1 MKEVRTMRFK
11 ELLVTDKQKTF
22 QIGSTLVLFLG
33 AYLPFFGATAK
44 FWLYLLAYLIIGFPV
59 IKEALVHLFQGKWFD
74 ENFLMTIATL
84 GAFGVKQYPEAV
96 AVMLFYAIGD
106 LFEEVAV
113 ARSKRSITD
122 LLDIRPEYA
131 QIKMAT
137 GELKR
142 VTPKEVEVG
151 ATIVVKTG
159 EKIPLDGIVTNGS
172 SYVDTAALTG
182 ESEPRAVLSGSEVL
196 SGMIVKNGVL
206 EIKVTKEYG
215 ASTIAKILEL
225 VENASQ
231 KKAPTEK
238 FITRFAKIYT
248 PVVVCLAVLLAT
260 IAPLFF
266 GRPFE
271 PWFYRA
277 LIFLV
282 ISCPC
287 ALVISIPLGFFAGI
301 GAASRQG
308 VLVKGSDYL
317 ERLTKIKTFVFD
329 KTGTLTTGEFKVA
342 QVVPA
347 EKVTPEELVRLAAI
361 AEQHSP
367 HPLARSIVSKN
378 GQSQLPAVEA
388 LDEQVGAGVKATY
401 LGKELLVGNAKL
413 LKAHG
418 FQPLVSDVKT
428 VGSIVHVAYA
438 GQVKGYL
445 VITDT
450 LKKTAK
456 KTIAQL
462 KAKELTPVML
472 TGDRQKSAQS
482 VAKELGIAQ
491 FKAELLPQDKLVAV
505 QKLQQKNGHHVAFV
519 GDGLNDTPVLS
530 QADVGIAMGAL
541 GSDAAVEAA
550 DVVLMKDDPQAILK
564 ALTVAKRTQKIVW
577 QNIIL
582 ALGIKTLF
590 LILGA
595 FGDVTMWEAV
605 FADVGVTVLAVL
617 NALRIMYPLKK

>member
-1 MKEVRTMRFK
+1 MKFK
-11 ELLVTDKQKTF
+11 ELLRTDKQKTF
-22 QIGSTLVLFLG
+22 QIISTLVLFCV
-33 AYLPFFGATAK
+33 AYLPFWTETAR
-44 FWLYLLAYLIIGFPV
+44 FWLYLSAYLIIGFPV
-59 IKEALVHLFQGKWFD
+59 IKTAVTHLVQGKWLD

-113 ARSKRSITD
+113 TRAKRSITA

-131 QIKMAT
+131 NVKTAS
-137 GELKR
+137 GKLKR
-142 VTPKEVEVG
+142 VAPKAVQVG
-151 ATIVVKTG
+151 ETIVVKPG
-159 EKIPLDGIVTNGS
+159 EKIPLDGKVTQGS

-182 ESEPRAVLSGSEVL
+182 ESEPRAVLSGDEVL
-196 SGMIVKNGVL
+196 SGMIVKNGLL

-215 ASTIAKILEL
+215 ASTVAKILEL

-238 FITRFAKIYT
+238 FITRFAKVYT
-248 PVVVCLAVLLAT
+248 PIVVVLAILLAT
-260 IAPLFF
+260 IAPLFY
-266 GRPFE
+266 GQPFE
-271 PWFYRA
+271 TWFYRA

-301 GAASRQG
+301 GAASKQG

-317 ERLTKIKTFVFD
+317 ERLTKVKAFVFD

-342 QVVPA
+342 QVVCA
-347 EKVTPEELVRLAAI
+347 EKVTEKELLKLAAI

-367 HPLARSIVSKN
+367 HPIARSIVAAY
-378 GQSQLPAVEA
+378 GAAVPAVEH
-388 LDEQVGAGVKATY
+388 LDEQIGAGIKATY
-401 LGKELLVGNAKL
+401 LGQELLVGNAKL
-413 LKAHG
+413 LATHG
-418 FQPLVSDVKT
+418 LLPQTKKTPL
-428 VGSIVHVAYA
+428 GSLVYVAYA

-450 LKKTAK
+450 LKQTAK
-456 KTIAQL
+456 ETITLL
-462 KAKELTPVML
+462 KQKGLTPVML
-472 TGDRQKSAQS
+472 TGDRSKAAQN
-482 VAKELGIAQ
+482 VATKLGITEV
-491 FKAELLPQDKLVAV
+491 KAELLPQDKLTAV
-505 QKLQQKNGHHVAFV
+505 QELKHKGLQVAFV

-530 QADVGIAMGAL
+530 QVDVGIAMGAL

-550 DVVLMKDDPQAILK
+550 DIVLMKDDPKAILA
-564 ALTVAKRTQKIVW
+564 ALAVAKRTQKIVW

-617 NALRIMYPLKK
+617 NALRIMHLK